1 MTKPSRRGLGRLCQE
16 ALPSSNDRNVDPRAC
31 LARPR
36 SDGALAAR
44 IAAWIAH
51 DARLTAMQLEWQ
63 TCERAVFDQAKRLN
77 LSCEDAS
84 LSDWPAARAMRELD
98 TQIAQSRQ
106 HLEAETGTIRKQPAA
121 TLADALAKI
130 ELGLKVQGPF
140 DWREHALDLIQ
151 DGLTELRRMTAGL
164 RA

>member
-1 MTKPSRRGLGRLCQE
+1 
-16 ALPSSNDRNVDPRAC
+16 
-31 LARPR
+31 
-36 SDGALAAR
+36 
-44 IAAWIAH
+44 
-51 DARLTAMQLEWQ
+51 MQLEWQ